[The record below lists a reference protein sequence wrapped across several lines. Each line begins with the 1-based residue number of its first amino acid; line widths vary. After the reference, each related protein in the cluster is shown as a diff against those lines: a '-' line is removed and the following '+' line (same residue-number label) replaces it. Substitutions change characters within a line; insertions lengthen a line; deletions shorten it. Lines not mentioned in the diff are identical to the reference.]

1 MDANACIWHHLVA
14 ATCDLLLLL
23 LRVFLHAGHVP
34 QVVIGCGDPNPLVAA
49 AGIATLQSAGIQVAL
64 VGGAEEQQ
72 CYDINQE
79 FMERMKQQA
88 AGSS

>member
-1 MDANACIWHHLVA
+1 MPCL
-14 ATCDLLLLL
+14 
-23 LRVFLHAGHVP
+23 

-64 VGGAEEQQ
+64 IGGNEQQQ

-79 FMERMKQQA
+79 FMEQMKQQA
-88 AGSS
+88 AAGSS

>member
-1 MDANACIWHHLVA
+1 LQCAWAAGATAVPACWH
-14 ATCDLLLLL
+14 
-23 LRVFLHAGHVP
+23 FP

-72 CYDINQE
+72 CYDVNQE